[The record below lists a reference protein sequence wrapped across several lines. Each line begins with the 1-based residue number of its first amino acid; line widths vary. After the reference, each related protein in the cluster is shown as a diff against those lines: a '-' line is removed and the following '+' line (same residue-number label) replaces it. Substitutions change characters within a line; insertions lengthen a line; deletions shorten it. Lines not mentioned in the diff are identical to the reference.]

1 MAHPR
6 KLIRK
11 AVVALLVGANTAA
24 ESRVFPTRV
33 PPIRKTELPAIAVY
47 TEDEETDQDSMTTAP
62 RELKRDVDMSIEL
75 FVANSD
81 GYSIDD
87 AMDDLAE
94 QVEAAMNG
102 NRYLSGTASESVL
115 AATESGVAEG
125 SADPLIGI
133 SKLTYR
139 VTYRSDTATGVAND
153 DFLRVDAKYQV
164 VGGVSD
170 THVDEDTFSVRS
182 P

>member
-11 AVVALLVGANTAA
+11 AVVALLVNANTAA
-24 ESRVFPTRV
+24 AARVFPTRV

-62 RELKRDVDMSIEL
+62 RELKRDVVVAVEL
-75 FVANSD
+75 YVVHSD
-81 GYSIDD
+81 SYTVDD
-87 AMDDLAE
+87 ATDDLAE
-94 QVEAAMNG
+94 QVENAMNG
-102 NRYLSGTASESVL
+102 NRYLSGTAGECVL
-115 AATESGVAEG
+115 VSTETGIADG
-125 SADPLIGI
+125 SADPIVGI
-133 SKLTYR
+133 AKLSYR
-139 VTYRSDTATGVAND
+139 ATYRSDTAAGIAND
-153 DFLRVDAKYQV
+153 DFLRADAKYQV

-170 THVDEDTFSVRS
+170 TPVDEDTFSVRS